1 MQRLLYLVTC
11 VLFSLFL
18 SATRQV
24 FAQSINAQDLSN
36 VRVDELSDAQIL
48 GYMRQAQASGMSE
61 DEMEQLAVQ
70 RGMPHA
76 EIVKLRTRVQSL
88 SGQEDVTYGSVDTR
102 RPATRVLA
110 DTVYVREQQSGDAE
124 AESDDSLRAR
134 IFGASLFQ
142 ASSPAFE
149 TNLRIATPKNY
160 VIGPGDQLL
169 IDIFGRSEASHT
181 LNVTPDGTIN
191 IPHVGVVPV
200 AGMTIEQATNRIRTQ
215 LGTVYGAM
223 RGGGT
228 QVAVTLG
235 NIRSIS
241 VVITGEVVR
250 PGTYTLPSLASVFN
264 ALYQSGGP
272 TANGSFRNVSLVRE
286 GNVVAVLDIYDIMMN
301 GAFAENIRLQDQDV
315 IMVPPYANR
324 VEITGQVKR
333 DAIFELKEG
342 ETFEDLLRYA
352 GGFTENAYRTRV
364 KVIRTTDREHRIED
378 VLSSQFGHYIPAT
391 GDKYQVDRILER
403 FENRVAI
410 EGAVFRPGDYELTP
424 GLTLSMLIKKADGV
438 KEEAFLNRGSIV
450 RLQDDLQT
458 ERVSFDVAA
467 ILAGTEPDVTLRR
480 EDIVHIYSIFDLREA
495 RTVDVEGEV
504 QHPGRFSYA
513 DGMTLQDLIVEAG
526 GFRESASPM
535 RIEVSR
541 RMRDIDPHSRSSY
554 IAEVFQI
561 DLDRALSGD
570 AGDFSLLPFD
580 EVVVRTS
587 SGYETQ
593 KTVRIDGEVLFPG
606 TYAITSKDER
616 ISDLV
621 KRAGGFTAYAY
632 VEGASLRRGV
642 ARQPRVAET
651 AVEQAER
658 ESRMDE
664 EYNRMLTLQN
674 LQSDANAIGSVN
686 IERNINNNFVGIN
699 LKRIV
704 SNPGKRGDL
713 ILEHGDVVTVPK
725 ELQTVKVSG
734 EVLAPSIAV
743 YSPAKGFRQY
753 ISQAGGFSQ
762 RALRKSSYVLYANGS
777 VKSTS
782 RFLFFNSYP
791 AIEPGAEI
799 FVPQKPS
806 RVPISPQQWLGMTTG
821 VASLAAIILTIFK

>member
-1 MQRLLYLVTC
+1 MRILFYFFASLSFGLA
-11 VLFSLFL
+11 VLSGG
-18 SATRQV
+18 TV
-24 FAQSINAQDLSN
+24 FAQSINAQDLST

-48 GYMRQAQASGMSE
+48 SYMRQAQASGLSE
-61 DEMEQLAVQ
+61 DEMEQLAIQ

-76 EIVKLRTRVQSL
+76 EIVKLRARIQSL
-88 SGQEDVTYGSVDTR
+88 SGQEDAEYGSVDTR

-110 DTVYVREQQSGDAE
+110 DTVDVREQQPDDSTSE
-124 AESDDSLRAR
+124 RTDSLRER

-142 ASSPAFE
+142 SSNPAFE

-169 IDIFGRSEASHT
+169 IDIFGQSEASHT

-191 IPHVGVVPV
+191 IPYVGVVPV
-200 AGMTIEQATNRIRTQ
+200 SGMTIEQATSRIRTQ
-215 LGTVYGAM
+215 LAQVYGAL

-228 QVAVTLG
+228 EVAVTLG

-241 VVITGEVVR
+241 VVITGEVMR

-272 TANGSFRNVSLVRE
+272 TVNGSFRNVSVVRD
-286 GNVVAVLDIYDIMMN
+286 GGVVAVMDIYDIMMN
-301 GAFAENIRLQDQDV
+301 GTFSENIRLQDQDV
-315 IMVPPYANR
+315 IMVPPYENR
-324 VEITGQVKR
+324 IEMVGEVKR
-333 DAIFELKEG
+333 EAIFELKER
-342 ETFEDLLRYA
+342 ETFADLLRYA
-352 GGFTENAYRTRV
+352 GGFTEQAYRARV
-364 KVIRTTDREHRIED
+364 KVTRTTDRERRIED
-378 VLSSQFGHYIPAT
+378 VLSSQFGHFVPAS
-391 GDKYQVDRILER
+391 GDKFHVDRILDR
-403 FENRVAI
+403 FENRVTI

-438 KEEAFLNRGSIV
+438 KEEAFLNRGAIV

-458 ERVSFDVAA
+458 ERISFNVAS
-467 ILAGTEPDVTLRR
+467 ILAGTVPDVELRR
-480 EDIVHIYSIFDLREA
+480 EDVVHIYSVFDLREV
-495 RTVDVEGEV
+495 RTVDIEGEV
-504 QHPGRFSYA
+504 QRPGRFSYA
-513 DGMTLQDLIVEAG
+513 DGMTLNDVIVEAG

-541 RMRDIDPHSRSSY
+541 RVRDVDPHSRSSY
-554 IAEVFQI
+554 VAEVFQV
-561 DLDRALSGD
+561 DLDLTLSGSD
-570 AGDFSLLPFD
+570 ADFPLMPYD
-580 EVVVRTS
+580 EIVVRTAL
-587 SGYETQ
+587 GYETQ
-593 KTVRIDGEVLFPG
+593 KTVRIEGEVLYPG

-632 VEGASLRRGV
+632 VEGASLQRGV
-642 ARQPRVAET
+642 ARLDRVGET

-658 ESRMDE
+658 ESRIDE
-664 EYNRMLTLQN
+664 EISRMQTLQN
-674 LQSDANAIGSVN
+674 LQSGANAVGAVN
-686 IERNINNNFVGIN
+686 FERYLNNNFVGIN

-704 SNPGKRGDL
+704 DNPGKRGDL

-743 YSPAKGFRQY
+743 YAPAKGFRQY

-799 FVPQKPS
+799 FVPQKPM
-806 RVPISPQQWLGMTTG
+806 RDPISPQQWLGMTTG
-821 VASLAAIILTIFK
+821 VASLAAIILTIFR